1 MLIKNIKCE
10 TSHIK
15 KYLSNISPQ
24 CREVLMKMLEADPA
38 NRPSAKEALDLEWFK
53 QDKEILKE
61 LLIINDIMCTN
72 SKKLS
77 SVLSRNL
84 SG

>member
-1 MLIKNIKCE
+1 
-10 TSHIK
+10 
-15 KYLSNISPQ
+15 
-24 CREVLMKMLEADPA
+24 MKMLEADPVK
-38 NRPSAKEALDLEWFK
+38 RPSAKEALDFEWFK
-53 QDKEILKE
+53 QDKDILKE

>member
-1 MLIKNIKCE
+1 
-10 TSHIK
+10 
-15 KYLSNISPQ
+15 
-24 CREVLMKMLEADPA
+24 MKMLEADPA
-38 NRPSAKEALDLEWFK
+38 KRPSAKEALDLEWFK

-77 SVLSRNL
+77 SVLSHKL

>member
-1 MLIKNIKCE
+1 
-10 TSHIK
+10 
-15 KYLSNISPQ
+15 
-24 CREVLMKMLEADPA
+24 MKMLEADPA
-38 NRPSAKEALDLEWFK
+38 KRPSAKEALDFEWFK